1 MGVGVDVK
9 YVMGFFVWMLYT
21 CFQWIYCKECRFLK
35 NGKLGFMSSYWEFW
49 DFDE

>member
-21 CFQWIYCKECRFLK
+21 CFQWIYCKECMIFEKWEIRVHVFI
-35 NGKLGFMSSYWEFW
+35 LGIWGF
-49 DFDE
+49 